1 MADHVARMHKDV
13 EVMTRQ
19 LELEKRRLQRLNK
32 EVDAAK
38 QTHETKM
45 LQRLGKVEVPDPGR
59 PASAAAS
66 SAQEARRSRSR
77 SEATEHRLSRAATES
92 LEPGGRK
99 ESARRTATC
108 AEETS
113 LLPSSARGGRRTA
126 ASGPAAPLRALLN
139 RLEVQQRKLDQHVH
153 ENRDLRDQVDVV
165 RREKLQLN
173 QIFDRLKTDIRHRTG
188 QLLDFVEETAASR
201 AVHGDAQQRVSV
213 MKRQRDSER
222 AQFKLEVLNLREQ
235 LQVQDWEKK
244 EVEVQL
250 KRAEQGVQK
259 KKELVVP
266 EEESG
271 FSENLMMRRILK
283 NAFLNCTQRR
293 KIKQHQK
300 SIEVFEQAFSTIK
313 QSTGIDQIEEIV
325 NIFVALETR
334 NYSLL
339 TLINHMN
346 REIEGLEAQRRLRRT
361 AEDAKR
367 DADEKCEDARTE
379 ALGDL
384 QKAIHSTQFSVTT
397 LKAEYHQQRDS
408 LAALRPLLKQIA
420 ARINEEVERLKA
432 AGPYGTEVVPTAP
445 GELHEGNIPE
455 WLEWV
460 EQSLGRWRELL
471 PQVSTDSS
479 GEQPFP
485 CTAATKVRA
494 LPPKSHR
501 GGEKQ
506 NPLVKMQELPSALGA
521 GGTEDLARRGG
532 LGSATVVSLNTTALS
547 ARGADLDEES
557 EEEDFGDR
565 PLMLKDIRARA
576 EQSAARRRRRGAGR
590 AAGHSANGLHA
601 NSPGSTGRESV
612 ASRSLANGEHT
623 RLGAESGGLET
634 PGGQRPRGESR
645 LGHNRE
651 SPLGSDMGS
660 PDAGGQ
666 DVHSESADVP
676 LRGKHSSEGDRR
688 ASLRSGMLPNEAE
701 VSEEQI
707 SDALLKRYKMSREE
721 LQLMADRLNIHIMN
735 LCFLKQEF
743 DLYDED
749 RSGYIDAR
757 ELKGLLKKLGEELND
772 DQLDQAFRDLDS
784 DGSGEVEFFEFV
796 EWFTSS
802 N

>member
-1 MADHVARMHKDV
+1 MALALRPYMADHVTRMHKDV

-32 EVDAAK
+32 EVGAAK

-45 LQRLGKVEVPDPGR
+45 LQRLGKGSADAEDKR
-59 PASAAAS
+59 PASAASTA
-66 SAQEARRSRSR
+66 AQDGRRSS
-77 SEATEHRLSRAATES
+77 SGTNRLSRAATEDAMALS
-92 LEPGGRK
+92 ARQ
-99 ESARRTATC
+99 STARRTALT
-108 AEETS
+108 EES
-113 LLPSSARGGRRTA
+113 LLPSSARGERRTA
-126 ASGPAAPLRALLN
+126 ATGISAPLRALLN
-139 RLEVQQRKLDQHVH
+139 RLEVQQKKLDQNVH
-153 ENRDLRDQVDVV
+153 ENRDLRESIDVV
-165 RREKLQLN
+165 RREKTQLN

-188 QLLDFVEETAASR
+188 QLLDFVEETTASR
-201 AVHGDAQQRVSV
+201 AVHSDAQQRVSV

-222 AQFKLEVLNLREQ
+222 AQFKLEVLKLREQ

-325 NIFVALETR
+325 QIFVALESR

-339 TLINHMN
+339 TYINHMN
-346 REIEGLEAQRRLRRT
+346 REIEALEAQRRWRQT
-361 AEDAKR
+361 ADVAKR

-384 QKAIHSTQFSVTT
+384 QRYISTTQFSITACR
-397 LKAEYHQQRDS
+397 AEYHQQRDC
-408 LAALRPLLKQIA
+408 LAALRPLLRQIA
-420 ARINEEVERLKA
+420 SRISEEVERLKA
-432 AGPYGTEVVPTAP
+432 AGPYGAELVPPAP
-445 GELHEGNIPE
+445 GELHEENIPE

-460 EQSLGRWRELL
+460 EQALGRWRELL
-471 PQVSTDSS
+471 PPDPTDRS

-506 NPLVKMQELPSALGA
+506 TPLVKMQELPSALGA
-521 GGTEDLARRGG
+521 GNAEDLARRGG
-532 LGSATVVSLNTTALS
+532 GGNATAAGLNTTGLS
-547 ARGADLDEES
+547 QAQKDHALDEES

-565 PLMLKDIRARA
+565 PLMIKDIRARA
-576 EQSAARRRRRGAGR
+576 EQSAARRRGR
-590 AAGHSANGLHA
+590 KNQGRPRAQSNGGSHGV
-601 NSPGSTGRESV
+601 SPGATGRESV
-612 ASRSLANGEHT
+612 AIHS
-623 RLGAESGGLET
+623 GASTSE
-634 PGGQRPRGESR
+634 PRGASR

-651 SPLGSDMGS
+651 SPLGSDQGGS
-660 PDAGGQ
+660 PEAGLGHGGQ
-666 DVHSESADVP
+666 DALAELPEGSSSKGDIMVP
-676 LRGKHSSEGDRR
+676 R
-688 ASLRSGMLPNEAE
+688 ALLKSGTMLPSETE
-701 VSEEQI
+701 VSEEEI

-757 ELKGLLKKLGEELND
+757 ELKGLLKKLGEDLND